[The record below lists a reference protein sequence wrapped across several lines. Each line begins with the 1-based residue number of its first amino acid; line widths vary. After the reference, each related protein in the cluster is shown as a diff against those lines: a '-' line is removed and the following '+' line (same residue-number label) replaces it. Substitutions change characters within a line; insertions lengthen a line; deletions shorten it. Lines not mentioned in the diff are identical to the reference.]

1 MFLKVVFPEWHVDI
15 WSLLHKIGISAM
27 PCYKSQVMRYGD
39 SSRKHVRIVTLILN
53 IVKLHKIFQI
63 MQHAAHYVAQPST
76 GTSDHTRL
84 PLLLWERKK
93 NLSQFP
99 WPILVGEKI
108 PQHFPDFFRL
118 PKYPNNPRYSQLVDT
133 LDNTYKQNKTKHTL
147 LATLAHYSSTLNWS
161 GEYSRSGRT
170 TSVQCRIF
178 SFSDTLIFLKDG
190 KYGREIWWGKLGCT
204 LKWVPLEAC
213 ATHIKN

>member
-1 MFLKVVFPEWHVDI
+1 MVRWYLISTPQNWYLCHAMLQVPSYAVWWLFAQARKNCDPNSQHRETTQNISDYAARRSLRGSALHRHI
-15 WSLLHKIGISAM
+15 WPYASSTA
-27 PCYKSQVMRYGD
+27 SMR
-39 SSRKHVRIVTLILN
+39 
-53 IVKLHKIFQI
+53 
-63 MQHAAHYVAQPST
+63 
-76 GTSDHTRL
+76 
-84 PLLLWERKK
+84 EKK